1 MGRFFKSLSLC
12 NIHTQ
17 SHWQCKDVSNENI
30 HDRLMRLPIKSIHT
44 ESFYSSKRSMPRRRK
59 EYFIKLPYILENSL
73 EYILRLS
80 TIDWWWLS
88 IKSRISQYDNQFLHG
103 RSDYRLRI
111 NVIAQTLY
119 LAQINFDL
127 SIFKYLHFCDLYCKH
142 HNIHKC
148 ITYNVAEIFI
158 LYFVW
163 FKK

>member
-17 SHWQCKDVSNENI
+17 SHWLCKDVSNENI
-30 HDRLMRLPIKSIHT
+30 HDRMMRLPIKSIYT
-44 ESFYSSKRSMPRRRK
+44 ESFYSSKRSMPRRRT

-80 TIDWWWLS
+80 TIDLWWLS
-88 IKSRISQYDNQFLHG
+88 IKSRISQYDNQFFHC

-119 LAQINFDL
+119 LAQINFDP
-127 SIFKYLHFCDLYCKH
+127 SISKYLHFCDLYYKH
-142 HNIHKC
+142 CDIHKC
-148 ITYNVAEIFI
+148 ITNSVAEKFIF
-158 LYFVW
+158 YFV
-163 FKK
+163 